1 MPHVEAASAPPAPT
15 VPDGYVAMRVARV
28 AQLPEGNAVLLATSE
43 GSAVLPIFVGET
55 EALSIDRRLAQQPF
69 ERPLT
74 HDLFDAALHELG
86 GAVTHVRVDSIQ
98 GGTFIGTVFVRTA
111 TRAFSLDARPSDAI
125 ALALGA
131 HAPIYVNRVVLE
143 AAGIPIPTE
152 PAPPAPPGTF

>member
-28 AQLPEGNAVLLATSE
+28 APLPEGNAVLLATSE

-125 ALALGA
+125 ALAIRA
-131 HAPIYVNRVVLE
+131 KAPVLVEDRVFDKSDLLP
-143 AAGIPIPTE
+143 GPGS
-152 PAPPAPPGTF
+152 APRI